1 MECKYTEWTS
11 WNPACGKNMERKRTL
26 QTIKKSVERE
36 SCSGLKTTCTGD
48 AEQSEKKDELCKLI
62 LKKDFLYHGYPKFL
76 KAPCCEILL
85 TNILLFFLLR

>member
-1 MECKYTEWTS
+1 MMLLFSILQGKCDYVECKYTEWTS

-26 QTIKKSVERE
+26 QTIKKSAERE

-62 LKKDFLYHGYPKFL
+62 PPIFSLSQISKIIESIAL
-76 KAPCCEILL
+76 
-85 TNILLFFLLR
+85 